1 MDVIHES
8 GFQLEGKAAELYE
21 MQKVPSMFA
30 PLADATINYINILEN
45 DIILD
50 AACGTGILARK
61 LRRKLGSDYKI
72 VGADL
77 NKNMI
82 QVAQSLNNNVADS
95 CEWHVA
101 DIYDLPFNSET
112 FSLVFCQQGIQYFPD
127 KNRALL
133 EVYRVLKKGG
143 RIVLTVWC
151 KNSIFMRSVSRRLSD
166 SISEEVGSK
175 ALAPFSYNGE
185 LLEPILSK
193 IGFCDFSVKRLT
205 VNRIISSTKDSIADE
220 LMSLPI
226 AESIR
231 DKGKKILRS
240 LVDGILE
247 DMEGY
252 VSGKNIVTPQ
262 DTLLIQARVRNK
274 V

>member
-1 MDVIHES
+1 MEVTHES

-30 PLADATINYINILEN
+30 PLADATINCINILEN

-101 DIYDLPFNSET
+101 DIYDLPF
-112 FSLVFCQQGIQYFPD
+112 SLEKQLFPELAD
-127 KNRALL
+127 RGLL
-133 EVYRVLKKGG
+133 ECLEAFGD
-143 RIVLTVWC
+143 C
-151 KNSIFMRSVSRRLSD
+151 K
-166 SISEEVGSK
+166 
-175 ALAPFSYNGE
+175 
-185 LLEPILSK
+185 
-193 IGFCDFSVKRLT
+193 
-205 VNRIISSTKDSIADE
+205 
-220 LMSLPI
+220 
-226 AESIR
+226 
-231 DKGKKILRS
+231 
-240 LVDGILE
+240 
-247 DMEGY
+247 
-252 VSGKNIVTPQ
+252 
-262 DTLLIQARVRNK
+262 TLLSNAN
-274 V
+274 